1 MVDDFYLLGVLPRGI
16 NSSFITL
23 IPKVVGS
30 NDLKDFILI
39 SFIGILY
46 KVILKVLVIRLK
58 SVMLEIISDCS
69 NVFIK
74 GKQILD
80 SALIVNKI
88 INRLS
93 RKKLKGFLFK
103 LDFHKAFNS
112 MI

>member
-1 MVDDFYLLGVLPRGI
+1 MVDDFYLLGVLSHGI

-30 NDLKDFILI
+30 NDLKDFTPI
-39 SFIGILY
+39 SFIESLY
-46 KVILKVLVIRLK
+46 KVILKVLAIILK

-69 NVFIK
+69 NIFIK

-80 SALIVNKI
+80 SAFIVNKI
-88 INRLS
+88 INHLN

-103 LDFHKAFNS
+103 LNFHKVFIS